1 MKEILVPVLLSA
13 FLLPGAG
20 QMYNKERLKG
30 LVLMILTGD
39 VTLAFSFGLT
49 AVLAKELP
57 PAPTVL
63 SNLEV
68 RALVTRIMVEHEGFV
83 SSFGWLMT
91 GIWVYGVLDA
101 YWGARARSK
110 NAVQPPSEPAA

>member
-1 MKEILVPVLLSA
+1 M
-13 FLLPGAG
+13 
-20 QMYNKERLKG
+20 
-30 LVLMILTGD
+30 
-39 VTLAFSFGLT
+39 
-49 AVLAKELP
+49 
-57 PAPTVL
+57 L

-101 YWGARARSK
+101 YWGARAKRGNASK
-110 NAVQPPSEPAA
+110 VE